1 MKQSDL
7 NEPKRRKTHK
17 GWYRL
22 RRPQNG
28 PAATR
33 QYTAQDVHHLAH
45 SPTRVAGVIRP
56 ETGDLHLSAD
66 LVGREGQQANPTPRV
81 LLVIIVLASVFIA
94 IMTYFVS
101 QMPPKT

>member
-1 MKQSDL
+1 MKQNDL

-22 RRPQNG
+22 RRPQND
-28 PAATR
+28 PAATP
-33 QYTAQDVHHLAH
+33 QFTAQDVHHLAH
-45 SPTRVAGVIRP
+45 SQTRVAGVIRP
-56 ETGDLHLSAD
+56 ETGDLHLSPD
-66 LVGREGQQANPTPRV
+66 LGGRDGQQTTPTPRV
-81 LLVIIVLASVFIA
+81 LLVIIVLALVFIA